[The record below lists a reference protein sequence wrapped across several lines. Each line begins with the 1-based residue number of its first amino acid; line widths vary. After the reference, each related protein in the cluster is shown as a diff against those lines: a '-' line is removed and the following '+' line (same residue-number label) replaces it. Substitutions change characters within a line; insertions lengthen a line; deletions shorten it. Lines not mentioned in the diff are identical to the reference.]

1 MPNKNQPQ
9 NLPEGWRRARLGEI
23 GEFKTSG
30 VDKKIR
36 EKEKIVNLINYM
48 DVYKNHF
55 ITKNLDFMKVS
66 ANPHQIRTN
75 NVRKGDILFTPS
87 SETPEDIGHS
97 AVVIN
102 ELNDTLYSYHL
113 VRFRLK
119 NQSIMDLKFRGYI
132 FNSRQILHQFES
144 LATGVT
150 RFTLSKKDFENVYV
164 IYPQNIKEQQ
174 KIAEILETVDNAIEK
189 TDKIIEKYKRIKQ
202 GLMQDLLTKGIDE
215 NGNIRNPK
223 THKFKNSPLGKIPE
237 EWEVVRLGEVTE
249 YLKDGSHGTHED
261 VENGIYFLSAKDIN
275 NGKVQFKKD
284 SRKISENDYK
294 LIMKNFRFKKG
305 DLLLTIVGT
314 IGRVAYIRGNE
325 PKFTVQRSVAII
337 RLKNEIYFKY
347 VYYFFQTQQFQ
358 SQLELKTNASAQ
370 GGVYLNS
377 LSNLQILL
385 PKSIEEQK
393 RMAEILSQIDQ
404 VIEKETAY
412 KEKLQHIKKGLM
424 EDLLTGK
431 VRIKV

>member
-102 ELNDTLYSYHL
+102 ELNDTLYIYHL

-215 NGNIRNPK
+215 KGNIRNPK
-223 THKFKNSPLGKIPE
+223 THKFKDSPLGKIPE
-237 EWEVVRLGEVTE
+237 EWEVVRLGEVAELERGKFQHRPRNDPKLYGGKYPFIQTGDISSANKYIKTYKQSLNE
-249 YLKDGSHGTHED
+249 KGVKFSKIFEKGTLVITIAANIGD
-261 VENGIYFLSAKDIN
+261 TAILNFDSAFPDS
-275 NGKVQFKKD
+275 VVAVKKD
-284 SRKISENDYK
+284 SKINLEFLHY
-294 LIMKNFRFKKG
+294 LF
-305 DLLLTIVGT
+305 
-314 IGRVAYIRGNE
+314 Y
-325 PKFTVQRSVAII
+325 
-337 RLKNEIYFKY
+337 
-347 VYYFFQTQQFQ
+347 
-358 SQLELKTNASAQ
+358 ELKRRLNTIAIESAQ
-370 GGVYLNS
+370 KNINLEI
-377 LSNLQILL
+377 LSNLLIKL
-385 PKSIEEQK
+385 PPLPEQK
-393 RMAEILSQIDQ
+393 RIVEILSQIDQ
-404 VIEKETAY
+404 TIEKETAY

-431 VRIKV
+431 VRVKV

>member
-215 NGNIRNPK
+215 KGNIRNPK
-223 THKFKNSPLGKIPE
+223 THKFKDSPLGKIPE
-237 EWEVVRLGEVTE
+237 EWEVVRLGDISKVRQGLQIEISKR
-249 YLKDGSHGTHED
+249 YK
-261 VENGIYFLSAKDIN
+261 ENGKNRYLYITIHYLNSKD
-275 NGKVQFKKD
+275 KKNYIAEYIENPPK
-284 SRKISENDYK
+284 SVICSENDILMTRTGNTGLVITNVKGVFHNNFFLVDFNKKKILKDY
-294 LIMKNFRFKKG
+294 LIYCLN
-305 DLLLTIVGT
+305 TN
-314 IGRVAYIRGNE
+314 RV
-325 PKFTVQRSVAII
+325 Q
-337 RLKNEIYFKY
+337 NEIKLLAGS
-347 VYYFFQTQQFQ
+347 T
-358 SQLELKTNASAQ
+358 TIPD
-370 GGVYLNS
+370 LNHS
-377 LSNLQILL
+377 DFYSIKIPL
-385 PKSIEEQK
+385 PPLPEQK
-393 RMAEILSQIDQ
+393 RIAEILSQIDQ

>member
-215 NGNIRNPK
+215 KGNIRNPK
-223 THKFKNSPLGKIPE
+223 THKFKDSPLGKIPE
-237 EWEVVRLGEVTE
+237 EWEVVRLGEV
-249 YLKDGSHGTHED
+249 
-261 VENGIYFLSAKDIN
+261 A
-275 NGKVQFKKD
+275 
-284 SRKISENDYK
+284 
-294 LIMKNFRFKKG
+294 
-305 DLLLTIVGT
+305 
-314 IGRVAYIRGNE
+314 
-325 PKFTVQRSVAII
+325 
-337 RLKNEIYFKY
+337 
-347 VYYFFQTQQFQ
+347 
-358 SQLELKTNASAQ
+358 
-370 GGVYLNS
+370 
-377 LSNLQILL
+377 
-385 PKSIEEQK
+385 
-393 RMAEILSQIDQ
+393 
-404 VIEKETAY
+404 
-412 KEKLQHIKKGLM
+412 
-424 EDLLTGK
+424 
-431 VRIKV
+431 